1 MSEKSNLTKQLKQKA
16 LDIGF
21 CDIKIAKAVRLDEEE
36 ENLSKWLLQ
45 KAHGEMGYLAN
56 HFEIRLDP
64 KRLVEDAQ
72 TVICLAFNYYPENET
87 LSKQG
92 TFKIAR
98 YAYGEDYHDVLRKKL
113 KELLQ
118 FLVDNS
124 KNLNGR
130 VFVDSAPIME
140 RVWAKKAGLGWVG
153 KHTLLINPKKGS
165 YFFLAEIVIDQKL
178 DYDEIPIKD
187 HCGTCTRCIE
197 ACPTDAISRN
207 GYWLDA
213 SKCISYL
220 TIELKNEISNSF
232 VGKMEDWIFG
242 CDICQEVCPWNRF
255 SMPHKESTFVP
266 KPALK
271 DFNKKEWIELTQEA
285 FQQIF
290 DKSAIKRTKYQ
301 GLMRNIL
308 FVEKK

>member
-21 CDIKIAKAVRLDEEE
+21 CDIKIAKAVRLNEEE
-36 ENLSKWLLQ
+36 DNLSKWLLQ